1 MHLIILIRFAAGG
14 GSIRFSGQKCFAI
27 LRFSRQARIFC
38 DEKAARIF
46 GPVNERETKREPF
59 KSFGVDKMASAAC
72 VPRGFPGGSGT
83 RASAPTPS
91 RCSAASW
98 TAGRRMGGRL
108 PRREE
113 NQRKGAA
120 FPLIFVGVR
129 FCYGAAV
136 PMKLSYSWESS
147 ISAPPIPQAACGD
160 KGQGAVNPGAP
171 RPGGRCS
178 RPTGGCS
185 RRSRRRCPG
194 PPRRRRGRGPGGSA
208 GSRGQTP
215 PCGCR
220 RR

>member
-1 MHLIILIRFAAGG
+1 MVCRFAGFSAGPDFLR
-14 GSIRFSGQKCFAI
+14 SESGPNVRTGQGKEGKEGTVRI
-27 LRFSRQARIFC
+27 LWH
-38 DEKAARIF
+38 
-46 GPVNERETKREPF
+46 G
-59 KSFGVDKMASAAC
+59 MAFAAC

-147 ISAPPIPQAACGD
+147 ISAPPIPRAACGD